1 MAKISSVMEKAMIIE
16 EDLTLEQ
23 AAKIMGVK
31 NVTSLIVTKDDK
43 ISGIISHRDILK
55 NISNLGKRV
64 SNIMSRRVFTISD
77 DKTTDDALRIMLN
90 KKIKSL
96 PVIKDDKLVGII
108 RLGDIIEESNVSVSD
123 LGEFFIN

>member
-1 MAKISSVMEKAMIIE
+1 MEKAMIID

-31 NVTSLIVTKDDK
+31 NVTSLIVIKDNK

-55 NISNLGKRV
+55 NISNLNKKV
-64 SNIMSRRVFTISD
+64 SNFMIKRVFTISY
-77 DKTTDDALRIMLN
+77 DKTTDDALKIMIN

-96 PVIKDDKLVGII
+96 PVIRDEKLVGIV
-108 RLGDIIEESNVSVSD
+108 RLGDIVEESNVNVSD
-123 LGEFFIN
+123 LGDFLIN

>member
-1 MAKISSVMEKAMIIE
+1 MARISGVMEKAMIID

-31 NVTSLIVTKDDK
+31 NVTSLIVIKDNK

-55 NISNLGKRV
+55 NISNLNKKV
-64 SNIMSRRVFTISD
+64 SNFMIKRVFTISY
-77 DKTTDDALRIMLN
+77 DKTTDDALKIMIN

-96 PVIKDDKLVGII
+96 PVIRDEKLVGIV
-108 RLGDIIEESNVSVSD
+108 RLGDIVEESNVNVSD
-123 LGEFFIN
+123 LGDFLIN